1 MNNKLDI
8 ELFFNLKYNDDCL
21 HLDNEII
28 ESIVDTFT
36 NNKNKKVKPLQ
47 KKTLAVI
54 KNPKLKQMKDKIT
67 NRVNLILN
75 KLSENNID
83 NLVIEF
89 IENIKIN
96 SLDDYNEFIRSF
108 YLKLL
113 SEISFFKFYMK
124 FFYTLT
130 TIYEKVN
137 GYTIEYFYNLIESK
151 FNYDY
156 FNKTNNETEYFK
168 DMDDEKRINHLVLLH
183 ELIKINYFN
192 SSFDEYI
199 TDNILN
205 QKKYL
210 CDIYYWLK
218 DSKLTP
224 VIIEKINFILNDDIQ
239 LRDKVLLESLLNG
252 CSNIEP
258 NQPLNKIIFKKQ
270 STDNKLS
277 FSEVI
282 TSTEKKVVQEN
293 IQNTNGVI
301 VELDNNLDEYFF
313 IDNSE
318 SIEDYINNN
327 CKDANTKNKFCE
339 YIIDKYFKLQYN
351 DSQKILTLMK
361 KLVKSK
367 ILFKSNLSR
376 GLLNLY
382 NGKTSYNQEKFKK
395 LLLFLRSLG
404 ITNGLENL
412 MSKYKIEI
420 SINL

>member
-8 ELFFNLKYNDDCL
+8 ELFFNLKYNEYCL

-28 ESIVDTFT
+28 ELIVDTFM
-36 NNKNKKVKPLQ
+36 NNKNKKSKPIQ
-47 KKTLAVI
+47 KKTLSVI
-54 KNPKLKQMKDKIT
+54 KNQKLKQMKDKII
-67 NRVNLILN
+67 NKVNLILN

-96 SLDDYNEFIRSF
+96 NMDDYNEFIRSF
-108 YLKLL
+108 YIKLL
-113 SEISFFKFYMK
+113 SEISFFKFYIK
-124 FFYTLT
+124 FFYILT
-130 TIYEKVN
+130 STYEKVN
-137 GYTIEYFYNLIESK
+137 GYTIEYFYDLIESK

-156 FNKTNNETEYFK
+156 FNKTNSETDYFK
-168 DMDDEKRINHLVLLH
+168 DMDNEKRINNLILLN

-192 SSFDEYI
+192 SSFDKYI
-199 TDNILN
+199 SDCILN
-205 QKKYL
+205 QKIYL

-218 DSKLTP
+218 DSKLIAPT
-224 VIIEKINFILNDDIQ
+224 IDKINLILKDDIQ
-239 LRDKVLLESLLNG
+239 LRDKVLLDSLLNG
-252 CSNIEP
+252 CNNIEP
-258 NQPLNKIIFKKQ
+258 NQPLNKIIFKKP
-270 STDNKLS
+270 TIDNKLS
-277 FSEVI
+277 FSQVV
-282 TSTEKKVVQEN
+282 TSSDKKIVQEN
-293 IQNTNGVI
+293 IQNTNSI
-301 VELDNNLDEYFF
+301 IIELDNNLEEYFF

-361 KLVKSK
+361 KLIKSRN
-367 ILFKSNLSR
+367 LFKSNLSR

-382 NGKTSYNQEKFKK
+382 NSKISYNQEKFKK
-395 LLLFLRSLG
+395 LLLFLKSLG
-404 ITNGLENL
+404 ITNGLEIL
-412 MSKYKIEI
+412 MTKYKIEF

>member
-8 ELFFNLKYNDDCL
+8 ELFFNLKYNENCL

-36 NNKNKKVKPLQ
+36 NNKNKRVKSQP
-47 KKTLAVI
+47 KKALAVI

-89 IENIKIN
+89 IENVKIN
-96 SLDDYNEFIRSF
+96 NNDDYNEFIRSF
-108 YLKLL
+108 YIKLL
-113 SEISFFKFYMK
+113 SELSFFKFYMK
-124 FFYTLT
+124 FFSILT
-130 TIYEKVN
+130 TTYEKVN
-137 GYTIEYFYNLIESK
+137 GYNISYFYDLIESK

-168 DMDDEKRINHLVLLH
+168 DMDDEKRINNLSLLH

-192 SSFDEYI
+192 SSFTEYI

-218 DSKLTP
+218 DSKLTTP
-224 VIIEKINFILNDDIQ
+224 IIEKINLILSDDIQ
-239 LRDKVLLESLLNG
+239 LRDRVLLDSLLNG
-252 CSNIEP
+252 CSNIEK
-258 NQPLNKIIFKKQ
+258 NQPLNKIIFKKPA
-270 STDNKLS
+270 TEKLS
-277 FSEVI
+277 FSEII
-282 TSTEKKVVQEN
+282 TANEKKIVQEN
-293 IQNTNGVI
+293 TSSVI
-301 VELDNNLDEYFF
+301 VELDNNLEEYFF
-313 IDNSE
+313 INNSD
-318 SIEDYINNN
+318 SIEEYINNN

-339 YIIDKYFKLQYN
+339 YIVEKYFKLQHN

-376 GLLNLY
+376 GLLNFY
-382 NGKTSYNQEKFKK
+382 NLKTSYNQEKFKK